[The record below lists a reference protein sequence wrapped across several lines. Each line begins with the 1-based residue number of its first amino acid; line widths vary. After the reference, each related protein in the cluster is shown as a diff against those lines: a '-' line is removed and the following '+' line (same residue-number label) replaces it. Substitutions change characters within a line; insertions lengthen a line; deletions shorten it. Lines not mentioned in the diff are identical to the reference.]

1 MASIMSKAV
10 VGSVIA
16 LIFYILSF
24 MPYMFVFTSGM
35 NSSFWPILVT
45 VSSNLMIFFL
55 KSCINKDTFLSMW
68 SFFQNLLM
76 TSCFSFGF
84 NYVTSYEQQAVG
96 LNWDNIFESPIEGDQ
111 FNFAYTC
118 VMILFDAALYS
129 VIAIVVILGKS
140 LNY

>member
-45 VSSNLMIFFL
+45 VSSNLMSYFSTRAVIEIETLFWF
-55 KSCINKDTFLSMW
+55 
-68 SFFQNLLM
+68 FFQNLLM

-96 LNWDNIFESPIEGDQ
+96 LNWDNIFESPIDGDQ
-111 FNFAYTC
+111 FNFAYAC
-118 VMILFDAALYS
+118 VMLLFDAAIYS
-129 VIAIVVILGKS
+129 VIAIVVILGK
-140 LNY
+140 

>member
-1 MASIMSKAV
+1 MSKAV

-45 VSSNLMIFFL
+45 VSSNLTIFFFPTETVI
-55 KSCINKDTFLSMW
+55 KNRFW

-129 VIAIVVILGKS
+129 VIAIVVILGK
-140 LNY
+140 

>member
-45 VSSNLMIFFL
+45 VSSNLTIFFFPTETVI
-55 KSCINKDTFLSMW
+55 KNRFW

-129 VIAIVVILGKS
+129 VIAIVVILGK
-140 LNY
+140 

>member
-45 VSSNLMIFFL
+45 VSSNLMIFFSKTAVIRNRIFIL
-55 KSCINKDTFLSMW
+55 VFLSE
-68 SFFQNLLM
+68 SIDDILL
-76 TSCFSFGF
+76 
-84 NYVTSYEQQAVG
+84 
-96 LNWDNIFESPIEGDQ
+96 
-111 FNFAYTC
+111 
-118 VMILFDAALYS
+118 
-129 VIAIVVILGKS
+129 
-140 LNY
+140 

>member
-45 VSSNLMIFFL
+45 VSSNLIFFFP
-55 KSCINKDTFLSMW
+55 KE
-68 SFFQNLLM
+68 LLL
-76 TSCFSFGF
+76 
-84 NYVTSYEQQAVG
+84 A
-96 LNWDNIFESPIEGDQ
+96 
-111 FNFAYTC
+111 
-118 VMILFDAALYS
+118 
-129 VIAIVVILGKS
+129 
-140 LNY
+140 